1 MPKTNCNIIKDL
13 LPSYLDELCSTE
25 SCVLL
30 EEHFKEC
37 ENCKKLYERTK
48 LEMLHTRS
56 SNAKE
61 IDYFKK
67 IKANVSR
74 KNKVIFAIITL
85 LFILL
90 LYCNLNLTLYQYS
103 NSLAMYLNYAFPII
117 VAGLL
122 FTVLPD
128 YSERLVP
135 NKLKFSVFGIEFVSI
150 TYIFGFIIYL
160 ANHLIH
166 GQLPFNI
173 PPERFGPWLHM
184 QLYAVAIGLLF
195 AFVATLFLSI
205 GKKAICPALH
215 FLPLGGLALMLE
227 YNRMMGELSSHI
239 NISMFVRPYAIF
251 VSEVIALV
259 GLYML
264 VNRKNHL

>member
-25 SCVLL
+25 SCALL

-90 LYCNLNLTLYQYS
+90 LYCNLNLTPYQYS
-103 NSLAMYLNYAFPII
+103 NSLAMYLNYAFPVI

-128 YSERLVP
+128 YSEHSVP
-135 NKLKFSVFGIEFVSI
+135 NKWKFSALGIEFVSI
-150 TYIFGFIIYL
+150 TYIFGLIIYL
-160 ANHLIH
+160 AKIWSMTTNAAIRSCNWITVCICYNT
-166 GQLPFNI
+166 LP
-173 PPERFGPWLHM
+173 
-184 QLYAVAIGLLF
+184 
-195 AFVATLFLSI
+195 
-205 GKKAICPALH
+205 
-215 FLPLGGLALMLE
+215 
-227 YNRMMGELSSHI
+227 
-239 NISMFVRPYAIF
+239 
-251 VSEVIALV
+251 
-259 GLYML
+259 
-264 VNRKNHL
+264 